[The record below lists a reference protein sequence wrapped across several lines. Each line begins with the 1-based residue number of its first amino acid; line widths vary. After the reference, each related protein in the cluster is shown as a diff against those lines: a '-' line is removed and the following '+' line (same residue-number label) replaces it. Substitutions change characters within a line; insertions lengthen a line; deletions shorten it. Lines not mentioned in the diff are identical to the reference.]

1 MTPYGPLS
9 RPDLATLLT
18 QVQQDVSQNLNCH
31 EVGEIVEFD
40 PATQSASVQ
49 IKMLRNVVD
58 LTRDPP
64 SIITKPYP
72 LLVNCPVFVNA
83 GGTGY
88 LSFPIKAGDPCLVL
102 FNDRDLDIWW
112 VTGNT
117 QAPNSDRV
125 HDFSDG
131 LVLVGFRN
139 KANAITGF
147 NNTGAVLVYEGA
159 RLTLDATEAR
169 LEQLGGKLS
178 IKAKVALNGD
188 SMTLKQLLLDIVT
201 AMTAL
206 NAKTGPSAATQI
218 ATVNSD
224 ITALMQ

>member
-1 MTPYGPLS
+1 MTPFGPLPS
-9 RPDLATLLT
+9 PDLATLL
-18 QVQQDVSQNLNCH
+18 QQIQQDTSANLNCH
-31 EVGEIVEFD
+31 QVGEIVSFD
-40 PATQSASVQ
+40 PANQSASVQ
-49 IKMLRNVVD
+49 IKVLRNVVD
-58 LTRDPP
+58 LSRNPP
-64 SIITKPYP
+64 VIITKPYP

-88 LSFPIKAGDPCLVL
+88 LTFPIQPGDSCLVL

-112 VTGNT
+112 TTGNT

-139 KANAITGF
+139 KANVIAGF
-147 NNTGAVLVYEGA
+147 NTTGAVLVYEGA
-159 RLTLDATEAR
+159 RLTLDATEAK

-188 SMTLKQLLLDIVT
+188 SMTLKQLLNDIVT
-201 AMTAL
+201 ALTAL
-206 NAKTGPSAATQI
+206 NAKTGPSAAGQI

-224 ITALMQ
+224 IVALMQ